1 MYVGSQEWVPE
12 VPGGPFWEAERRR
25 CMMFGATGTGQDVAR
40 ATWAGGAQLDF
51 EASQV
56 TNKPFQSVVL
66 GLESW
71 GTVLACGNYCL
82 EMRRAIM
89 GKGCKGKKSSCE
101 EREEKNRLK
110 Q

>member
-1 MYVGSQEWVPE
+1 
-12 VPGGPFWEAERRR
+12 
-25 CMMFGATGTGQDVAR
+25 MFGATGTGQDVAR